1 MNNFDKAIQSLQPN
15 AKEIVTAFLLNDN
28 FADNETHRSM
38 IISFTTPSDHQKGY
52 RRIRLC
58 VYKTGFVQSLE
69 YDKDI
74 VQYGVKHLPITL
86 AAPSPSGEFVKQTFE
101 NVMNLIETTPIY
113 HILSIDVHR
122 TYSES
127 ERIYHWSDVEDLA
140 KKAYR
145 DPTLSIK

>member
-1 MNNFDKAIQSLQPN
+1 MNNFDKALQSLQPN

-28 FADNETHRSM
+28 FADKETHRSM
-38 IISFTTPSDHQKGY
+38 MISFTTSSDHHLGF
-52 RRIRLC
+52 RRIRLG
-58 VYKTGFVQSLE
+58 VYKSGFIQFLE

-74 VQYGVKHLPITL
+74 IQYGVQHLPIIL
-86 AAPSPSGEFVKQTFE
+86 AATTPSGEFVKQTFE

-113 HILSIDVHR
+113 HILSIDVYR

-127 ERIYHWSDVEDLA
+127 ERIYHWSDVQDLA
-140 KKAYR
+140 KKASR

>member
-1 MNNFDKAIQSLQPN
+1 MNNFDKALQTLQPN
-15 AKEIVTAFLLNDN
+15 AKEIVREFLLNDN
-28 FADNETHRSM
+28 FADKETHRSM

-52 RRIRLC
+52 RRIRFG
-58 VYKTGFVQSLE
+58 VYKSGFIQFLE

-74 VQYGVKHLPITL
+74 IQYGVKHLPMLL
-86 AAPSPSGEFVKQTFE
+86 AAMSPSGEFVKQTFE

-113 HILSIDVHR
+113 HILSIDVYR

-127 ERIYHWSDVEDLA
+127 ERIYHWSEVQDLA
-140 KKAYR
+140 KTAAR